1 MNQSPERKPSVETR
15 RSVRRPAADAKQPVK
30 AWIRL
35 VLLEIGLAVVLTVTI
50 ILVLGNQVDRSRS
63 AAELADAAIG
73 AMANADQ
80 CREAEAWELK
90 KYYGIAE
97 EDVEEFALR
106 LPVSNMDAAEICVVK
121 CADDEG
127 AQTVAAV
134 MKKRLDSQISL
145 FENYGVE
152 QMKLL
157 RAARVVTAGPYA
169 ALIIDEKAANAEA
182 AFKKAVKR

>member
-1 MNQSPERKPSVETR
+1 MTSSDRNPSTETR
-15 RSVRRPAADAKQPVK
+15 RSVRRPAADTKRPVK
-30 AWIRL
+30 AWILL
-35 VLLEIGLAVVLTVTI
+35 VLLELGLAAVLTVTI
-50 ILVLGNQVDRSRS
+50 ILVLGNQVDRSRHAS
-63 AAELADAAIG
+63 DLADAALG

-80 CREAEAWELK
+80 CREAQSWELK

-106 LPVSNMDAAEICVVK
+106 LPVSNMDAAELCVVK
-121 CADDEG
+121 CATDEG
-127 AQTVAAV
+127 AQTVAAA

-169 ALIIDEKAANAEA
+169 AIIIDEKASDAEA
-182 AFKKAVKR
+182 ALKKAVKR